1 MAISVSVS
9 KFRFMVRFIRRKLRV
24 LGSYNLFIKFGVVLE
39 DIRFCFLGIFVVKRK
54 EKSGRYIFVFF

>member
-9 KFRFMVRFIRRKLRV
+9 KFRFTVRFIRRKLRV